1 MAVGAARRKW
11 HQARW
16 RDGAILQVSGCT
28 GQDRARRQGSSPV
41 ELEPGDRAGDLA
53 PITLLDSGCR
63 VLIGVRCPSGDR
75 TRSTKPR
82 KVAKLSARAG
92 ILRVKCL
99 ISGTGPG
106 RPSRGPE
113 AYDPRTAE
121 NITNR
126 DTMRS
131 GVPVGEMGAAEGSN
145 CGGSIDGI
153 RRDGAMAEMARWP
166 RRRDPAGFRLY
177 RTGSSAQA
185 GFEHGRARIGR
196 SGRAIWPRLRS
207 STAVAGS
214 LLAPDVFERSDPAA
228 RSLTKWQSCPPQP
241 ESCEI
246 SA

>member
-1 MAVGAARRKW
+1 MGPRSGGRTPAGPRPGGRTPAGHSAGRPNANQLSPDTSQNRRVAALAVGAARRRW
-11 HQARW
+11 HQARSC
-16 RDGAILQVSGCT
+16 RFPAVPDRIERAGKV
-28 GQDRARRQGSSPV
+28 RARASSNWAI
-41 ELEPGDRAGDLA
+41 GAADLA

-126 DTMRS
+126 DTSCAGPRNR
-131 GVPVGEMGAAEGSN
+131 PP
-145 CGGSIDGI
+145 D
-153 RRDGAMAEMARWP
+153 RPRD
-166 RRRDPAGFRLY
+166 
-177 RTGSSAQA
+177 
-185 GFEHGRARIGR
+185 
-196 SGRAIWPRLRS
+196 
-207 STAVAGS
+207 
-214 LLAPDVFERSDPAA
+214 
-228 RSLTKWQSCPPQP
+228 
-241 ESCEI
+241 
-246 SA
+246 